1 MKTKQLLFL
10 GAMMLVACEKTTKV
24 RLEALSPSIVPAPAS
39 ACPTGGY
46 LINNSPICNGAD
58 GISIGVNTFP
68 SVTCAF
74 GGTLIEFFKDLN
86 NNGTK
91 ESTEPLVSVTNVC
104 NGNDAVLNL
113 GVATTS
119 QCLNGGITVNGVPV
133 CNGSNGLNGADAEL
147 VFGSPTLAQCPNGG
161 ITVNGYPV
169 CNGLNGVSPSLSIT
183 SYTGPLCPNG
193 GIAVNGVPVCHG
205 ETGPQGPQG
214 PQGPAGSSGGGVIAT
229 KLCPADNHPLAEYG
243 FIVDG
248 ELYAV
253 LYNNQI
259 SHPHHIGLVRVS
271 PGTYNTTTTGTP
283 KTFTYSKSGSTITLT
298 CDSVTNTYVLSG
310 GGSGG
315 GSLSGA
321 ACVVQKTHDWGTEKH
336 YSTTVSGT
344 GLAGDYKIIYG
355 LNNNSFNS
363 ESSCTGMGFWT
374 NNTCSTS
381 QYFVTSVH
389 NVHFTPIGAAMSY
402 AVYIKGNSSL
412 IIQTATLVKIS
423 TNETKACTVINSMP

>member
-10 GAMMLVACEKTTKV
+10 GAITLVACEKTTKV

-68 SVTCAF
+68 SVTCAS
-74 GGTLIEFFKDLN
+74 GGTLIEFFKDSN

-133 CNGSNGLNGADAEL
+133 CNGLNGLNGQDGQDATL
-147 VFGSPTLAQCPNGG
+147 VFGTPTVAQCPNGG
-161 ITVNGYPV
+161 VTVNGHPI
-169 CNGLNGVSPSLSIT
+169 CNGLNGVSPTLSILPY
-183 SYTGPLCPNG
+183 SGSACPVG
-193 GIAVNGVPVCHG
+193 GITVNGVPVCHG
-205 ETGPQGPQG
+205 EPGPMGPSG
-214 PQGPAGSSGGGVIAT
+214 SGAGIIAA

-243 FIVDG
+243 FIVGD

-253 LYNNQI
+253 LYGNQS

-271 PGTYNTTTTGTP
+271 PGTYVTTATGTP
-283 KTFTYSKSGSTITLT
+283 KTFTYTKSGSTITLT
-298 CDSVTNTYVLSG
+298 CDSVTSTYDLSG
-310 GGSGG
+310 GGSGSG
-315 GSLSGA
+315 GVSCL
-321 ACVVQKTHDWGTEKH
+321 VQKTHDWGTERH
-336 YSTTVSGT
+336 YSTTVTGT
-344 GLAGDYKIIYG
+344 GIAGDYKIVYQMS
-355 LNNNSFNS
+355 NNSFNS
-363 ESSCTGMGFWT
+363 ASSCTGMGFWT
-374 NNTCSTS
+374 DNTCSVS
-381 QYFVTSVH
+381 QYSTSSAH
-389 NVHFTPIGAAMSY
+389 NVHFTPIGSSMNY
-402 AVYIKGNSSL
+402 TVYVKGNSSL

-423 TNETKACTVINSMP
+423 TNETKACTVINSTP